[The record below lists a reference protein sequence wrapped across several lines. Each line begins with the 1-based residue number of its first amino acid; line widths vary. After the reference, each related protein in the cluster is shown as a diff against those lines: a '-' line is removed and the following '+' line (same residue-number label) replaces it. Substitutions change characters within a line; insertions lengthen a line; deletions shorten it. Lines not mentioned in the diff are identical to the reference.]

1 MPLPRLK
8 IIVLPLCTAFLA
20 SCAQDYEFVPNNPN
34 VFPGDV
40 TDCDFTRVGDSSFF
54 AYDCNPVFSTTGEDW
69 AYSIKS
75 TAFLVTEVMGHPFYQ
90 MWYAGIPDGN
100 GGDNFGMGYAISPDG
115 TEWDS
120 NAGNPLL
127 DPPGST
133 SWDHSMMDAMQVV
146 WDPNTDQYVMI
157 YQGYNLDNTP
167 STWGL
172 GVATSTDGLE
182 WTRLPYNPV
191 VDFAGGD
198 FNDPSWCWPL
208 GLTLGQVA
216 GYTGY
221 VAGSKDFSQKCE
233 IFPINASDVT
243 NWTPSTNPVYSAGPN
258 GSFDDEGFVSVAIAE
273 LDGVQY
279 MFYAGFSDWEEF
291 GTYRT
296 TQNHS
301 LGWATSLDGKNWSRG
316 LVSEART
323 VAGDNTSAGPLR
335 LRDSETGS
343 VSAVAAHRV
352 DDRIHLW
359 VTDEWD
365 GVQAVGYYL
374 FDPKLA
380 AELDAE

>member
-1 MPLPRLK
+1 
-8 IIVLPLCTAFLA
+8 
-20 SCAQDYEFVPNNPN
+20 
-34 VFPGDV
+34 
-40 TDCDFTRVGDSSFF
+40 
-54 AYDCNPVFSTTGEDW
+54 
-69 AYSIKS
+69 
-75 TAFLVTEVMGHPFYQ
+75 
-90 MWYAGIPDGN
+90 MW
-100 GGDNFGMGYAISPDG
+100 
-115 TEWDS
+115 
-120 NAGNPLL
+120 
-127 DPPGST
+127 
-133 SWDHSMMDAMQVV
+133 
-146 WDPNTDQYVMI
+146 
-157 YQGYNLDNTP
+157 
-167 STWGL
+167 
-172 GVATSTDGLE
+172 
-182 WTRLPYNPV
+182 
-191 VDFAGGD
+191 
-198 FNDPSWCWPL
+198 
-208 GLTLGQVA
+208 
-216 GYTGY
+216 
-221 VAGSKDFSQKCE
+221 QKCE